1 MRIPVPA
8 ASQVLRMAMTS
19 RAGFSLDFLS
29 LTCFTAHSPMR
40 VKGVGRREASPKPF
54 PSDFAPGKSSPAGLL
69 ALGSSAGLRLPDG
82 VVSTSDWLSPCNRR
96 PRLQRRDR
104 HGFAPCSGIL
114 DDVRML
120 ATRRRVKQP
129 WTGLRTGDPAQ
140 DLPIVSRAKKRFS
153 CFSPR
158 LCILDFSL
166 SLPKSSTRDPLQ
178 NSQSTSLECVRKS
191 AKRFSDK
198 TYDKTKT

>member
-1 MRIPVPA
+1 
-8 ASQVLRMAMTS
+8 MTS

-40 VKGVGRREASPKPF
+40 MKGVGRREASPKPF
-54 PSDFAPGKSSPAGLL
+54 PSDFAPRESSPAGLL

-104 HGFAPCSGIL
+104 HGLAPCSGIL

-120 ATRRRVKQP
+120 GIDCSVKQP
-129 WTGLRTGDPAQ
+129 WTRLKNRRSG
-140 DLPIVSRAKKRFS
+140 SRPTNSEAK
-153 CFSPR
+153 
-158 LCILDFSL
+158 
-166 SLPKSSTRDPLQ
+166 
-178 NSQSTSLECVRKS
+178 NTSLALARASASWLCAIASKIRPRHGSQARDDEDRSWPQASGLQRLSDCGLFPGYRKP
-191 AKRFSDK
+191 ALATRCR
-198 TYDKTKT
+198 TRNPPA